1 MIIMRVDVTDDI
13 SPEVDEVTA
22 ELGAGVVRYPKAD
35 RIPYEYK
42 IVSCA
47 TGAEGKSGDP
57 SSPTPPALMPTQAPR
72 PTQVPTTAPTRSELV
87 GDCVPQDDCS
97 KNTLC

>member
-72 PTQVPTTAPTRSELV
+72 PTQVPLPTQAPLTTQAPTPTKPTP
-87 GDCVPQDDCS
+87 VP
-97 KNTLC
+97 TT